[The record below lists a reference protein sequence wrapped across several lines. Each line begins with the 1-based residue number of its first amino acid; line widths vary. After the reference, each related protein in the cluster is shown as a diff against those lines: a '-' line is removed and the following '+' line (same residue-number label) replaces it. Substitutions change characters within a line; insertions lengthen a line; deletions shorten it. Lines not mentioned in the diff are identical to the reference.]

1 MNLIRLNRYAQE
13 EVAALKTNDFDE
25 FLRLNKLSGRSS
37 YMYLQNVFAPS
48 MPKAQ
53 AVSLTLAL
61 CDEIL
66 GERGSYRV
74 HGGGFAGTVQA
85 FVPVEMLDEFKSRIE
100 AVLGEGMCHV
110 LSVRPVGGYEL
121 K

>member
-1 MNLIRLNRYAQE
+1 
-13 EVAALKTNDFDE
+13 
-25 FLRLNKLSGRSS
+25 
-37 YMYLQNVFAPS
+37 MYLQNVFATS
-48 MPKAQ
+48 MPKNQ

-66 GERGSYRV
+66 GDKGAYRV

-85 FVPVEMLDEFKSRIE
+85 FVPLDMLDEFKTKIE
-100 AVLGEGMCHV
+100 NVLGENMCHV
-110 LSVRPVGGYEL
+110 LSIRPVGGYEL